1 MICQTVKAGVDCG
14 FMAKKGCGFNGGVC
28 HPVVDQCNGCAKI
41 MDFPTGRYC
50 KVFPEP
56 AAKWVS
62 GRCVMA
68 SHVKTEVKEATQK
81 INPLKASKR
90 ANKK

>member
-1 MICQTVKAGVDCG
+1 MICQTVKAGIDCG
-14 FMAKKGCGFNGGVC
+14 FMAKKGCGFKGGVC
-28 HPVVDQCNGCAKI
+28 LSVVDPCNGCAKV
-41 MDFPTGRYC
+41 MNFPTGSYC

-62 GRCVMA
+62 GKCAMA
-68 SHVKTEVKEATQK
+68 THMKTEVKEATQK

-90 ANKK
+90 ASKK

>member
-1 MICQTVKAGVDCG
+1 MICQTVKTGIDCG
-14 FMAKKGCGFNGGVC
+14 FMAKKGCGFKGGVC
-28 HPVVDQCNGCAKI
+28 QPIVDQCNGCAKV
-41 MDFPTGRYC
+41 MDFPTGRHC

-56 AAKWVS
+56 AAKWTS
-62 GRCVMA
+62 GRCSMA
-68 SHVKTEVKEATQK
+68 TNIKTDVKEVTQK